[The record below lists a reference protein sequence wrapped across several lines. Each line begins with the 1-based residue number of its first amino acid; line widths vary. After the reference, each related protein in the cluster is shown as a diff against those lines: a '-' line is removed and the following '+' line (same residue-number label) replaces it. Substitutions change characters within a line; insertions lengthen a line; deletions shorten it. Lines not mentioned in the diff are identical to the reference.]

1 MKNQMTN
8 GKWLILLEDMTLIGK
23 TIYKE
28 LEGYES
34 NAVIATALETIKM
47 PDKDFVLLAHSLVEK
62 YPDAITFDVDTDAIS
77 SVKPCSTFSLGNLTL
92 RIAGLYH
99 RIPQI
104 FYTEATAEGGCRFL
118 FERNDEYS
126 ADKDS
131 IVSDD
136 GVADAASN
144 NGYILGL
151 PFVRAF
157 MVYFDFE
164 KNTVGLASKLNN
176 YGAIITS

>member
-1 MKNQMTN
+1 
-8 GKWLILLEDMTLIGK
+8 MTLIGK

-28 LEGYES
+28 LQGYES
-34 NAVIATALETIKM
+34 NAVIATALATIKM
-47 PDKDFVLLAHSLVEK
+47 PDLDFELLAHSLVEK
-62 YPDAITFDVDTDAIS
+62 YPSDIRFDTDADRVVS
-77 SVKPCSTFSLGNLTL
+77 DKPCSTFTLGNLTL
-92 RIAGLYH
+92 RIAGLYY

-104 FYTEATAEGGCRFL
+104 FYTETTQEGGCSFL

-126 ADKDS
+126 SDKDS
-131 IVSDD
+131 IISDD

-144 NGYILGL
+144 NGYILGM

-157 MVYFDFE
+157 MIYLDFD
-164 KNTVGLASKLNN
+164 KNSVGFASKLEN